1 MRTRR
6 STVLSA
12 SILTGAMVATLV
24 AAAGISTTASADAK
38 ATTPE
43 CDTSNLSV
51 EATME
56 SPDENIMAVSVTNEG
71 TDACTI
77 DRIPTVTFGDLDG
90 TTRPV
95 PATES
100 APRVVKSGDSV
111 HAALRTAPGMDDDGA
126 QLVQDVTVAASPGHD
141 GRTFN
146 SDELGAGEPG
156 VYVYD
161 PITTWWHPTYAA
173 AEKELQKHLP

>member
-6 STVLSA
+6 STFLSA
-12 SILTGAMVATLV
+12 GILTGAMAASLA
-24 AAAGISTTASADAK
+24 AAAGVSTTASADAD
-38 ATTPE
+38 ATMPE
-43 CDTSNLSV
+43 CDTSNLSIQ
-51 EATME
+51 ATME

-77 DRIPTVTFGDLDG
+77 DRIPTATFGDLDG
-90 TTRPV
+90 TARPV
-95 PATES
+95 PTTES

-126 QLVQDVTVAASPGHD
+126 QLVQDVTIAASPGHD
-141 GRTFN
+141 GRTF
-146 SDELGAGEPG
+146 SADELGSGDPG

-161 PITTWWHPTYAA
+161 PVTTWWHPTYAD
-173 AEKELQKHLP
+173 AEEELQKHLP

>member
-12 SILTGAMVATLV
+12 SILTGAMAATLG
-24 AAAGISTTASADAK
+24 AAAGISTTASANAK
-38 ATTPE
+38 TTPE
-43 CDTSNLSV
+43 CDTSNLSIG
-51 EATME
+51 ATME
-56 SPDENIMAVSVTNEG
+56 SPDENIMAVTVTNDG
-71 TDACTI
+71 ADACTI

-90 TTRPV
+90 SARAV

-141 GRTFN
+141 GLTF
-146 SDELGAGEPG
+146 SADELGSGEPG

-161 PITTWWHPTYAA
+161 PVTTWWHPTFSD